1 MNQDNTRPTPRQ
13 LAYLK
18 ALAQRA
24 GQTFTYPRTASEAS
38 AEIAR
43 LRGTRPDAPADRQ
56 REIKDTR
63 AEVQQLG
70 DDSTVRPHEIRGYG
84 SSAAWSQRT

>member
-1 MNQDNTRPTPRQ
+1 MSQDDQRPTARQ

-24 GQTFTYPRTASEAS
+24 GQTFTYPRTVSEAS

-43 LRGTRPDAPADRQ
+43 LRATRPDSAAERNSETKQ
-56 REIKDTR
+56 TR
-63 AEVQQLG
+63 ADVQQFG
-70 DDSTVRPHEIRGYG
+70 DDCTVRPHEIRGYG
-84 SSAAWSQRT
+84 SSATWSQRT